1 MLFRKYS
8 SALIEPD
15 HPFIETA
22 NTIQKREK
30 SNKQKWTRKT
40 EAETDGSKKTGSLD
54 TLQPVRKAGCPWLFS
69 FFLFFFRLGRQRKT
83 VLGRIQGEEKRK
95 RKSRPGTPVEQMV
108 RRTEHG
114 HNKNCSGNTTKE
126 LAQTQSS
133 HGLCKGN
140 NLATSLD

>member
-69 FFLFFFRLGRQRKT
+69 FFLFFFDWEDKEKQFW
-83 VLGRIQGEEKRK
+83 EEYREKK
-95 RKSRPGTPVEQMV
+95 KEKEKAAQE
-108 RRTEHG
+108 RR
-114 HNKNCSGNTTKE
+114 
-126 LAQTQSS
+126 
-133 HGLCKGN
+133 
-140 NLATSLD
+140 